1 MSIKSMI
8 RKAGTRVDVKYFDT
22 TTRDGGQLQRMW
34 KMRYRRVP
42 IRLNALSREEEK
54 IIYDRHKVVA
64 KFKGYLETR
73 SDILTTDRITFN
85 SRIFNI
91 VLITDTDELGRLQ
104 TLYLEE
110 KTND

>member
-8 RKAGTRVDVKYFDT
+8 RGARTRADVKYLDT

-34 KMRYRRVP
+34 KIRHRRVP
-42 IRLNALSREEEK
+42 VRLNALSREEEK
-54 IIYDRHKVVA
+54 VIYDRHKKIA
-64 KFKGYLETR
+64 KFKCYLVTLN
-73 SDILTTDRITFN
+73 DILTTDRIMLNNRT
-85 SRIFNI
+85 FNI

>member
-8 RKAGTRVDVKYFDT
+8 RGARTRADVKYLDT
-22 TTRDGGQLQRMW
+22 TTRDGGQLQKMW
-34 KMRYRRVP
+34 KIRHRRVP
-42 IRLNALSREEEK
+42 IRLNALSIEEEK
-54 IIYDRHKVVA
+54 VIYDRHKVVA
-64 KFKGYLETR
+64 KFKGYLETK
-73 SDILTTDRITFN
+73 SDILTTDRIILN